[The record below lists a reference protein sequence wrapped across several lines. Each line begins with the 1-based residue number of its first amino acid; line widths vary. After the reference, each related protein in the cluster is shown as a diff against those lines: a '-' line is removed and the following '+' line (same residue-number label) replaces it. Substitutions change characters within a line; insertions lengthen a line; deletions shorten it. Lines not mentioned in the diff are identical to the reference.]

1 MNFYIKQTGTKNCG
15 FTSLKMLLA
24 TINKD
29 KKYLFYPEF
38 NKNNSLSLNEL
49 IKIGRKHNVFLK
61 GYYFKDKE
69 LFINKKNNKSLVLL
83 KICDKFHLVFLKKI
97 FLFHILI
104 YDPEYGIMLY
114 SKKEFLS
121 IWNGEALIVDDFKK
135 TKFNYKVKNKYK
147 IQDFLIYFLVLI
159 SYLLLMSSLYI
170 FNNSNFEKLSILL
183 FAFYFIFNILLN
195 YTVSLLMKKIDKV
208 ISKVITKKK
217 NIKEGYRDLINFKAN
232 YFKKT
237 LNFASNLM
245 NFICYSLILI
255 INSSLNALFISI
267 LLLFNIIYYIFINN
281 KINKESLFL
290 SIEEFNLF
298 EKNSN
303 DKNKIYNFINKKVNK
318 IIILKKIFPYLTYFF
333 AIMFS
338 FLICFVYKYSF
349 SLNFFLFNFFSY
361 IFINNSI
368 NAIFINLCDPK
379 NKKYYF
385 SLINYYENYY

>member
-1 MNFYIKQTGTKNCG
+1 MDSYIKQTGTKNCG

-24 TINKD
+24 SIHKD

-38 NKNNSLSLNEL
+38 NKNCSLSLNEL
-49 IKIGRKHNVFLK
+49 IKIGEKNNVFLK
-61 GYYFKDKE
+61 GYYFKDKN

-83 KICDKFHLVFLKKI
+83 KICDKLHLVFLKKI
-97 FLFHILI
+97 FLFHILV
-104 YDPEYGIMLY
+104 YDPEYGKMLY

-121 IWNGEALIVDDFKK
+121 IWNGEALIVKSYKK

-147 IQDFLIYFLVLI
+147 LQDFFIYFLVLI

-170 FNNSNFEKLSILL
+170 FNNSNFENLSILL
-183 FAFYFIFNILLN
+183 FIFYFIFNILLN
-195 YTVSLLMKKIDKV
+195 YMVSFLMKKIDK
-208 ISKVITKKK
+208 ITNKVITGKK

-237 LNFASNLM
+237 LNFATNFMNL
-245 NFICYSLILI
+245 ICYSLILI
-255 INSSLNALFISI
+255 INSSLNVLFIAI
-267 LLLFNIIYYIFINN
+267 LLLFNVIYYFFINN

-298 EKNSN
+298 EKEITNKEKTFNS
-303 DKNKIYNFINKKVNK
+303 INKKVNK

-333 AIMFS
+333 AMMFS
-338 FLICFVYKYSF
+338 FLICFIYKYSI

-368 NAIFINLCDPK
+368 NSIFINICDSK